1 MHFFMILKI
10 PDACNGKESKE
21 YYHRKKF
28 RNNKDKVK
36 IKLHQDKLDVSLTFD
51 IPDTES

>member
-1 MHFFMILKI
+1 MILKI

-28 RNNKDKVK
+28 RNNKVK